1 MIKDS
6 ETFIYIIPFHNEFG
20 ITFIWNV
27 FLHCDLHKFSELKIF
42 IRFKAFKNWMWR
54 WHCVKSEKC
63 AWLQE
68 KQMGVLFWQDDET
81 IVA

>member
-27 FLHCDLHKFSELKIF
+27 FLHCDLHKFSELK
-42 IRFKAFKNWMWR
+42 NP
-54 WHCVKSEKC
+54 
-63 AWLQE
+63 
-68 KQMGVLFWQDDET
+68 
-81 IVA
+81 

>member
-27 FLHCDLHKFSELKIF
+27 FLHCDLHKFSELKP
-42 IRFKAFKNWMWR
+42 
-54 WHCVKSEKC
+54 CVSGAASLPIKGRISC
-63 AWLQE
+63 
-68 KQMGVLFWQDDET
+68 G
-81 IVA
+81 

>member
-27 FLHCDLHKFSELKIF
+27 LHCDLHKFSELKIIF
-42 IRFKAFKNWMWR
+42 GLPTFLSTFEN
-54 WHCVKSEKC
+54 
-63 AWLQE
+63 
-68 KQMGVLFWQDDET
+68 LF
-81 IVA
+81 AARLARHAKHN